1 MQFKKIRNTLLLGL
15 MIGLVFGGVAH
26 AGTTGTEFQDASNR
40 FEGYATGYLAKAAA
54 FGASGIG
61 LVISAWKQ
69 SLMPLGTGVGIAIF
83 AVIVNALI
91 NATLTAVI

>member
-1 MQFKKIRNTLLLGL
+1 MQIKSIKKGIFPLF
-15 MIGLVFGGVAH
+15 LVFLAIGAAH
-26 AGTTGTEFQDASNR
+26 AGTTGTEFQSSSDR

-54 FGASGIG
+54 FGATGIG
-61 LVISAWKQ
+61 LLVSAWKQ

-83 AVIVNALI
+83 AVIVNGII